1 MKIYI
6 LGDSETQKIDVIR
19 LDGEEDA
26 HQFYLDQ
33 KEVTLGK
40 LEQIASNREIPAIY
54 RRWIRDAYDL
64 IKQGE
69 F

>member
-33 KEVTLGK
+33 KAVTLGK
-40 LEQIASNREIPAIY
+40 LEQIASNYEIPALY

>member
-19 LDGEEDA
+19 LDGQEDA

-54 RRWIRDAYDL
+54 RRWIKDAHDL